1 MIRPL
6 DTQLKGERAY
16 LDHSSRSQVT
26 VAEESQWQA
35 LQTLRPQSDENYKCV
50 SLGPAE
56 VQDAEEMVPPTV
68 GRMKITSTVGSSI
81 PSPRRV

>member
-6 DTQLKGERAY
+6 DKQLKGERTY
-16 LDHSSRSQVT
+16 LDHSFRSQFT
-26 VAEESQWQA
+26 MAEESQWQE

-50 SLGPAE
+50 ILPAE
-56 VQDAEEMVPPTV
+56 VQDVEEMVPPTV

>member
-6 DTQLKGERAY
+6 DKQFKGERAY
-16 LDHSSRSQVT
+16 LDRSSRSQVT

-50 SLGPAE
+50 ILTAE

-68 GRMKITSTVGSSI
+68 GRMKITFTVGSSI

>member
-6 DTQLKGERAY
+6 DKQLKGERAY
-16 LDHSSRSQVT
+16 LDRSSRSQVT

-50 SLGPAE
+50 SLPAE